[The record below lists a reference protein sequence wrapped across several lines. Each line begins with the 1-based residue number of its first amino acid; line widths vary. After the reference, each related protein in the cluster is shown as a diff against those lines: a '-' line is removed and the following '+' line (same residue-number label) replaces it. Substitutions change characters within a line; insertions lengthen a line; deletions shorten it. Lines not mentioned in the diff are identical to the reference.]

1 MQVPQTCCTWTSM
14 TAKKPKVFVQLPV
27 TQRDIFISNSVARSA
42 QGLSLAEKR
51 IVFLALA
58 QLGGVKR
65 SVKLHATEYARIFG
79 VDNDTAYTQLR
90 EAAKNLFHRY
100 VRFNHTD
107 GKDKGLVEYFHWVES
122 FAYKDSEGF
131 ATLDFTSK
139 ISPFLFQLKDEFT
152 KYRLEQAGALRSLHS
167 WRLLELLSQMQHD
180 HGSGWLVIDID
191 DFHHAME
198 SPDSYRKNFNLLKVR
213 VIEPAIK
220 ELNEKD
226 NWAIDWEPLKRGRKV
241 AVLRFNFK
249 RDPQERLF

>member
-1 MQVPQTCCTWTSM
+1 M
-14 TAKKPKVFVQLPV
+14 TKIKPKVYVQLPV
-27 TQRDIFISNSVARSA
+27 AQRDIFISNTVARSA

-65 SVKLHATEYARIFG
+65 SVTLHATEYAKIFG
-79 VDNDTAYTQLR
+79 VDNDTAYTQLK
-90 EAAKNLFHRY
+90 EASKNLFHRY
-100 VRFNHTD
+100 VKFNHTD

-167 WRLLELLSQMQHD
+167 WRLLELLSQMRNDQGD
-180 HGSGWLVIDID
+180 GWLVINLE

-198 SPDSYRKNFNLLKVR
+198 SPESYRKNFNDVR
-213 VIEPAIK
+213 KRIIEPAVK
-220 ELNEKD
+220 ELTEKD
-226 NWAIDWEPLKRGRKV
+226 NWLIEWEPLKRGRKV
-241 AVLRFNFK
+241 AALRFNFK